1 LFAHFTISLYF
12 EESTPILHTMSWWG
26 KPKEPKPE
34 PSPEAKSATKN
45 ESFDP
50 DKLPAYEKLPT
61 KLQSIVDKSDKDSRF
76 FDDLVDGYGPSSTDS
91 NVRYAAYA
99 TRVRTIL
106 LSAHRYV
113 AYTSDIGES
122 FRPIA
127 HPVIIRTAYGVS
139 WLYILGDDS
148 YEGYRAYWHNQRILN
163 PNLELSPRQ
172 EKVTG
177 LPATDTRVVQPGTIS
192 PLEDYRT
199 VMVQRG
205 IFQSLAS
212 MGLPAFTI
220 HSVVRYSG
228 RALKD
233 AKNKTIRTWGP
244 IGLGLAVVPF
254 LPTLFD
260 QPVENA
266 VEWLFHKGFETVG
279 GKAYVGNAPSMGRED
294 SMHKRPKEKE
304 L

>member
-1 LFAHFTISLYF
+1 ML
-12 EESTPILHTMSWWG
+12 WG
-26 KPKEPKPE
+26 KGSDKKPEEKAPE
-34 PSPEAKSATKN
+34 PSPAAPPATKIDPRKDATQ
-45 ESFDP
+45 FDP
-50 DKLPAYEKLPT
+50 DRLPARRNLP
-61 KLQSIVDKSDKDSRF
+61 KGLQTIVDKSDKDENF
-76 FDDLVDGYGPSSTDS
+76 YDELKEGYVPSSTES

-99 TRVRTIL
+99 NRLRTIM

-122 FRPIA
+122 FRPVA
-127 HPVIIRTAYGVS
+127 HPWLIRGAYGVS
-139 WLYILGDDS
+139 WAYILGDVS
-148 YEGYRAYWHNQRILN
+148 YEGYKAYWHNQRKRN
-163 PNLELSPRQ
+163 PRVQLPEQ
-172 EKVTG
+172 AKKATG
-177 LPATDTRVVQPGTIS
+177 LPDPDPAPATAGTEVS

-199 VMVQRG
+199 VMAQRA

-233 AKNKTIRTWGP
+233 VKNKTIRTWGP
-244 IGLGLAVVPF
+244 IGLGLAVVPL

-260 QPVENA
+260 KPVENA
-266 VEWLFHKGFETVG
+266 VEWVFHKGFALYG
-279 GKAYVGNAPSMGRED
+279 GHQYVGDTPSTGREAAL
-294 SMHKRPKEKE
+294 SQRPKTGPKEKE

>member
-1 LFAHFTISLYF
+1 MFWSKGPEKTEVA
-12 EESTPILHTMSWWG
+12 
-26 KPKEPKPE
+26 KDKKPE
-34 PSPEAKSATKN
+34 APPSAAANTSSRSDAN
-45 ESFDP
+45 EFDP
-50 DKLPAYEKLPT
+50 NKLPT
-61 KLQSIVDKSDKDSRF
+61 QRKLPKDLQMIVDKADKDENF
-76 FDDLVDGYGPSSTDS
+76 FDELVEGYAPDSTES
-91 NVRYAAYA
+91 NLRYAAYA
-99 TRVRTIL
+99 NRLRTIM

-127 HPVIIRTAYGVS
+127 HPWLVRSAYGIS
-139 WLYILGDDS
+139 WAYILGDVS
-148 YEGYRAYWHNQRILN
+148 YEGYKAYWQNQRTLN
-163 PNLELSPRQ
+163 PQIVLSEKQ
-172 EKVTG
+172 QKVTG
-177 LPATDTRVVQPGTIS
+177 LSITAPADATPGVVS

-233 AKNKTIRTWGP
+233 AKNKTIRVWGP
-244 IGLGLAVVPF
+244 IGLGLAIVPF

-260 QPVENA
+260 KPVENA
-266 VEWLFHKGFETVG
+266 VEWMFHKGFAAYG
-279 GKAYVGNAPSMGRED
+279 GQGYVGESPTTGREAALAQ
-294 SMHKRPKEKE
+294 RPNMQLKEKE

>member
-1 LFAHFTISLYF
+1 
-12 EESTPILHTMSWWG
+12 MWWG
-26 KPKEPKPE
+26 KG
-34 PSPEAKSATKN
+34 
-45 ESFDP
+45 
-50 DKLPAYEKLPT
+50 
-61 KLQSIVDKSDKDSRF
+61 SDKDSKAPPKDDASAAEPGKSNAPQAAP
-76 FDDLVDGYGPSSTDS
+76 FDQNKLPNREKLPPALQKIVDKADKDDNWYDELVDGYAPESTES
-91 NVRYAAYA
+91 NVRFAAYA
-99 TRVRTIL
+99 ARVRTIL

-127 HPVIIRTAYGVS
+127 HPWLVRGAYGVS
-139 WLYILGDDS
+139 WAYILGDVS
-148 YEGYRAYWHNQRILN
+148 YEGYKAYLHNQRALN
-163 PNLELSPRQ
+163 PQVELS
-172 EKVTG
+172 EKQLKITG
-177 LPATDTRVVQPGTIS
+177 LEASGTPDAQPKS
-192 PLEDYRT
+192 VPPLENYKT
-199 VMVQRG
+199 VMAQRA

-233 AKNKTIRTWGP
+233 AKNKTIRTYGP

-260 QPVENA
+260 KPVENA
-266 VEWLFHKGFETVG
+266 VEWIFHKGFATMGGQDAVG
-279 GKAYVGNAPSMGRED
+279 AAPTMGREKAL
-294 SMHKRPKEKE
+294 STKPKEKE

>member
-1 LFAHFTISLYF
+1 
-12 EESTPILHTMSWWG
+12 MWWG
-26 KPKEPKPE
+26 KSSDDKDPKA
-34 PSPEAKSATKN
+34 SRDASAP
-45 ESFDP
+45 FDP
-50 DKLPAYEKLPT
+50 KLPDHEKLPPA
-61 KLQSIVDKSDKDSRF
+61 LQKIIEKSEKEDNF
-76 FDDLVDGYGPSSTDS
+76 FDELVDGYAPESTES
-91 NVRYAAYA
+91 NVRFAAYA
-99 TRVRTIL
+99 ARVRTIL

-127 HPVIIRTAYGVS
+127 HPWLVRGAYGVS
-139 WLYILGDDS
+139 WAYILGDVS
-148 YEGYRAYWHNQRILN
+148 YEGYKAYLHNQRVLN
-163 PNLELSPRQ
+163 PQLQLSDHQR
-172 EKVTG
+172 KLTG
-177 LPATDTRVVQPGTIS
+177 LEPVAEVPTNVQPGTVS
-192 PLEDYRT
+192 PLENWKT
-199 VMVQRG
+199 VMAQRA
-205 IFQSLAS
+205 IFQSVAS

-260 QPVENA
+260 EPVESA
-266 VEWLFHKGFETVG
+266 TEWIFHKGFQTFGGET
-279 GKAYVGNAPSMGRED
+279 YVGDAPTTGREKA
-294 SMHKRPKEKE
+294 MVKKPHKEKD

>member
-1 LFAHFTISLYF
+1 
-12 EESTPILHTMSWWG
+12 MWWG
-26 KPKEPKPE
+26 KG
-34 PSPEAKSATKN
+34 
-45 ESFDP
+45 
-50 DKLPAYEKLPT
+50 
-61 KLQSIVDKSDKDSRF
+61 SDKDSKAPPKDDASAAEPGKSNAPQAAP
-76 FDDLVDGYGPSSTDS
+76 FDPNKLPNREKLPPALQKIVDKADKDDNCAPESTES
-91 NVRYAAYA
+91 NVRFAAYA
-99 TRVRTIL
+99 ARVRTIL

-127 HPVIIRTAYGVS
+127 HPWLVRGAYGVS
-139 WLYILGDDS
+139 WAYILGDVS
-148 YEGYRAYWHNQRILN
+148 YEGYKAYLHNQRALN
-163 PNLELSPRQ
+163 PQVELS
-172 EKVTG
+172 EKQLKITG
-177 LPATDTRVVQPGTIS
+177 LEASGTPDAQPKS
-192 PLEDYRT
+192 VPPLENYKT
-199 VMVQRG
+199 VMAQRA

-233 AKNKTIRTWGP
+233 AKNKTIRTYGP

-260 QPVENA
+260 KPVENA
-266 VEWLFHKGFETVG
+266 VEWIFHKGFATMGGQDAVG
-279 GKAYVGNAPSMGRED
+279 AAPTMGREKAL
-294 SMHKRPKEKE
+294 STKPKEKE